1 MSFHQLTAVGRLGR
15 DPEFRTVGQKRVCNF
30 SIAVDTYEKGAKG
43 TMWIG
48 VESWNERQQ
57 KVIED
62 FVVKGGEVMI
72 QGTPRVNL
80 FQTRDG
86 STNAE
91 LRCDISWGSLTLVGG
106 KKQSEDRVPDR
117 AADSGRSSR
126 ESSSQQRERE
136 ERRTT
141 TSTAIDD
148 DIPF

>member
-72 QGTPRVNL
+72 QGTPRVNV
-80 FQTRDG
+80 FTTRDG
-86 STNAE
+86 GTNGE

-106 KKQSEDRVPDR
+106 RKQEDRVPDR